1 MKTFRG
7 IASYSTA
14 QTSNAVYIIGGFW
27 TRNIVAKYM
36 DNEWLQKATL
46 NQGRAQ
52 HGTITFEGQ
61 TMIIGGLVN
70 GFGLVLIT
78 LN

>member
-1 MKTFRG
+1 MLRG
-7 IASYSTA
+7 ISIYSTT
-14 QTSNAVYIIGGFW
+14 QTSDAVYIIGGFW
-27 TRNIVAKYM
+27 TRNIVAKYVEN
-36 DNEWLQKATL
+36 DWLRLPNL